1 MRTGA
6 RFPWRRPGK
15 FAWRRDRRGFGSDA
29 EVQALQASVAIR
41 QVVEVIDVL
50 DERGKRVQVTAAI
63 RIETARDPDGFVEH
77 TKVPQEVRAPDGEL
91 LSHDNLRAFVGQH
104 SRKRF
109 TRADF

>member
-1 MRTGA
+1 LLDTGLDV
-6 RFPWRRPGK
+6 G
-15 FAWRRDRRGFGSDA
+15 GQTGEDA
-29 EVQALQASVAIR
+29 NKI
-41 QVVEVIDVL
+41 
-50 DERGKRVQVTAAI
+50 
-63 RIETARDPDGFVEH
+63 IEQIRDPDGFVEH

>member
-1 MRTGA
+1 MQGN
-6 RFPWRRPGK
+6 
-15 FAWRRDRRGFGSDA
+15 
-29 EVQALQASVAIR
+29 VAVR

-50 DERGKRVQVTAAI
+50 DERGKRVQLTAHLRIVT
-63 RIETARDPDGFVEH
+63 ECDPDGFMEH

>member
-1 MRTGA
+1 M
-6 RFPWRRPGK
+6 
-15 FAWRRDRRGFGSDA
+15 DA
-29 EVQALQASVAIR
+29 EVQALQASVAVR